1 MVGVVGRGTNLL
13 SNNKILSPY
22 YSLYMSY
29 YKKVQS
35 YTGCTLIQIDDV
47 LLRFCEAPLLYF
59 CFRLI
64 YAYNGKSRQDVF

>member
-29 YKKVQS
+29 YKS
-35 YTGCTLIQIDDV
+35 LILYRMYLNPNGRFTAKFLFENFLGI
-47 LLRFCEAPLLYF
+47 LRIKPHY
-59 CFRLI
+59 
-64 YAYNGKSRQDVF
+64 